1 MLFAV
6 LLSALLV
13 LIEILDVV
21 LFILLTREEI
31 GEDVKAT
38 RVGNNRKHCDQKKR
52 KACNKR
58 SIAVI
63 NEQNPISSCD
73 VVDHHHDET
82 YDERN

>member
-6 LLSALLV
+6 LFSALLV

-21 LFILLTREEI
+21 LLILLTREEI

-52 KACNKR
+52 KACNKC

-63 NEQNPISSCD
+63 NEQNPIPSCN

-82 YDERN
+82 YEERN